1 MTLQKRV
8 LLFVLLYCLKCC
20 FKLYQCKEL
29 IILKYRQLRTEYCS
43 ESLLL
48 VMAFKTVKQ
57 KNYTLHQYVYLYSL
71 HYYRWIF
78 RTDRNY
84 CSNCQKGKNDTQI
97 AGNCKND
104 AKSGNQFCSACSFDL
119 STFRFLKSISYCQ
132 PPKKY
137 RGRQYYS
144 AGAYSH
150 FCLLLNLQINL
161 ISTFSQH
168 ISSAVSHHMLLFPQ
182 LFVLFD

>member
-1 MTLQKRV
+1 MSTYILS
-8 LLFVLLYCLKCC
+8 
-20 FKLYQCKEL
+20 
-29 IILKYRQLRTEYCS
+29 IITDEFSGLTGII
-43 ESLLL
+43 
-48 VMAFKTVKQ
+48 AATVK
-57 KNYTLHQYVYLYSL
+57 KVKT
-71 HYYRWIF
+71 I
-78 RTDRNY
+78 
-84 CSNCQKGKNDTQI
+84 QI

-119 STFRFLKSISYCQ
+119 STFRFLKSTPTPFQVLHHISYCQ

-150 FCLLLNLQINL
+150 FCLLLNLQINP